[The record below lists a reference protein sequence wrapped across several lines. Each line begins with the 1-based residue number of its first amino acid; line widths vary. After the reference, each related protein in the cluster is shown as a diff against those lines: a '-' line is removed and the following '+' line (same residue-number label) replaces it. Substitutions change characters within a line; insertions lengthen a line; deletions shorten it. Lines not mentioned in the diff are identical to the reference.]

1 MAERNPD
8 REDPQQ
14 GDGSGGAEP
23 AGAEPAGPDGA
34 PLDEEAAWAEI
45 VAAFEEDSVEPP
57 HERAARTGDGA
68 ADPDGTGGAAP
79 GADGGNDAEGG
90 GGGGDGAAEDG
101 GPGGGAADGDA
112 AGPPAGGSTFIVFS
126 AGAGPRDWKAAEP
139 SDDDLDETDE
149 GHFVPPEPPPLP
161 KADTTTKFAWIAV
174 LGGPLLLLTMLLL
187 QQPMTWWASVLG
199 IGGFLGGF
207 GTLVARMRTGDDDD
221 DEPPNGGAVV

>member
-14 GDGSGGAEP
+14 GDGSAETEP
-23 AGAEPAGPDGA
+23 AGAEPTGPGGT
-34 PLDEEAAWAEI
+34 PLDEDAAWAEI
-45 VAAFEEDSVEPP
+45 VAAFDEDSVEPP
-57 HERAARTGDGA
+57 HERAARAAGGEGPADGA
-68 ADPDGTGGAAP
+68 EDGGERGADPGARAAGDPADPADPDGDGGSRDGA
-79 GADGGNDAEGG
+79 GRADGA
-90 GGGGDGAAEDG
+90 
-101 GPGGGAADGDA
+101 
-112 AGPPAGGSTFIVFS
+112 SFIVFS
-126 AGAGPRDWKAAEP
+126 AGTGPRDWEAAEP

-174 LGGPLLLLTMLLL
+174 LGGPLLLLLMLIL

-207 GTLVARMRTGDDDD
+207 ATLVARMRPGGDDD
-221 DEPPNGGAVV
+221 DEPPGGGAVV

>member
-14 GDGSGGAEP
+14 GDGPAETEP
-23 AGAEPAGPDGA
+23 AGAEPTGSGGA

-45 VAAFEEDSVEPP
+45 VAAFDEDSVEPP
-57 HERAARTGDGA
+57 HERAARTAAEGEGPADGA
-68 ADPDGTGGAAP
+68 EGGPADPGGGGVATTEGPADPDEEGEPGSGGAAR
-79 GADGGNDAEGG
+79 
-90 GGGGDGAAEDG
+90 GDKA
-101 GPGGGAADGDA
+101 
-112 AGPPAGGSTFIVFS
+112 SFIVFS
-126 AGAGPRDWKAAEP
+126 AGTGPRDWEAAEA

-161 KADTTTKFAWIAV
+161 KADTTTKFAWLAV
-174 LGGPLLLLTMLLL
+174 LGGPLLLLGMLIF

-207 GTLVARMRTGDDDD
+207 ATLVARMRPGGDDD
-221 DEPPNGGAVV
+221 DEPPGGGAVV

>member
-14 GDGSGGAEP
+14 GDGPAETEP
-23 AGAEPAGPDGA
+23 AGAEPTGSSGA

-45 VAAFEEDSVEPP
+45 VAAFDEDSVEPP
-57 HERAARTGDGA
+57 HERAARAAAEGEGPAGGA
-68 ADPDGTGGAAP
+68 EGGPADASGGAATAGPADQDEDGGP
-79 GADGGNDAEGG
+79 GAAAKSGGP
-90 GGGGDGAAEDG
+90 GGGDGA
-101 GPGGGAADGDA
+101 
-112 AGPPAGGSTFIVFS
+112 SFIVFS
-126 AGAGPRDWKAAEP
+126 AGTGPRDWEAAEA

-161 KADTTTKFAWIAV
+161 KADTTTKFAWLAV
-174 LGGPLLLLTMLLL
+174 LGGPLLLLGMLIF

-207 GTLVARMRTGDDDD
+207 ATLVARMRPGGDDD
-221 DEPPNGGAVV
+221 DEPPGGGAVV

>member
-14 GDGSGGAEP
+14 GDGPAETEP
-23 AGAEPAGPDGA
+23 AGAEPTGSGGA

-45 VAAFEEDSVEPP
+45 VAAFDEDSVEPP
-57 HERAARTGDGA
+57 HERAARAAAEGEGPAGGAADGPADGPADAGGGVATAEGPADPDEDGGPGDGA
-68 ADPDGTGGAAP
+68 KSGGP
-79 GADGGNDAEGG
+79 
-90 GGGGDGAAEDG
+90 GGGDGA
-101 GPGGGAADGDA
+101 
-112 AGPPAGGSTFIVFS
+112 SFIVFS
-126 AGAGPRDWKAAEP
+126 AGTGPRDWEAAEA

-161 KADTTTKFAWIAV
+161 KADTTTKFAWLAV
-174 LGGPLLLLTMLLL
+174 LGGPLLLLGMLIF

-207 GTLVARMRTGDDDD
+207 ATLVARMRPGGDDD
-221 DEPPNGGAVV
+221 DEPPGGGAVV

>member
-14 GDGSGGAEP
+14 GDGPAETEP
-23 AGAEPAGPDGA
+23 AGAEPTASGT

-45 VAAFEEDSVEPP
+45 VAAFDEDPVEPP
-57 HERAARTGDGA
+57 HERAARTAAGDEGPA
-68 ADPDGTGGAAP
+68 DGTDGGVADPGGGGVATAEGPSGTDKDGGPASSGPGGAGPA
-79 GADGGNDAEGG
+79 GADGGA
-90 GGGGDGAAEDG
+90 
-101 GPGGGAADGDA
+101 
-112 AGPPAGGSTFIVFS
+112 SFIVFS
-126 AGAGPRDWKAAEP
+126 AGTGPRDWEAAEA

-174 LGGPLLLLTMLLL
+174 LGGPLLLLLMLIF

-207 GTLVARMRTGDDDD
+207 ATLVARMRPGGDDD
-221 DEPPNGGAVV
+221 DEPPGGGAVV

>member
-14 GDGSGGAEP
+14 GDGSAGAEP
-23 AGAEPAGPDGA
+23 AGAEPAGADGGG

-57 HERAARTGDGA
+57 HERASRAAAGDEGPDGPAEPGGDG
-68 ADPDGTGGAAP
+68 G
-79 GADGGNDAEGG
+79 E
-90 GGGGDGAAEDG
+90 GGDGAAKDG
-101 GPGGGAADGDA
+101 GPAGGAATGTPA
-112 AGPPAGGSTFIVFS
+112 TGAGFIVFS
-126 AGAGPRDWKAAEP
+126 AGTGPRDWEAAEA
-139 SDDDLDETDE
+139 SDDDLGEADE

-161 KADTTTKFAWIAV
+161 KPDTTTKFAWIAV
-174 LGGPLLLLTMLLL
+174 LGGPLLLLTMLIL

-207 GTLVARMRTGDDDD
+207 ATLVARMRPGGGDD
-221 DEPPNGGAVV
+221 DEPPGGGAVV